1 VPTKSERQEQILD
14 LIRDHNRITLTEIS
28 ENFGVSEITIRR
40 DVKVLEDSG
49 NVRRAHGGV
58 VYYVEPDEE
67 APVVK
72 RQLVAQ
78 TAKQDI
84 AVQAASQVN
93 NGDSIFLG
101 SGSTAM
107 YVARYLKNHQ
117 RLTVTTNAV
126 TVIQELAN
134 IDGINLIVLGGILRP
149 SELSMIGHITEQAL
163 REVRVDRV
171 IVGMRGIDVTAGLT
185 SDYLPEVMTDRAIM
199 DMSGTVTIVAD
210 SSKLGHIAS
219 GFVAPIERMTT
230 LITDTSANPE
240 FIAELKEREI
250 EVILS

>member
-1 VPTKSERQEQILD
+1 
-14 LIRDHNRITLTEIS
+14 
-28 ENFGVSEITIRR
+28 
-40 DVKVLEDSG
+40 
-49 NVRRAHGGV
+49 

-72 RQLVAQ
+72 RQCVAQ
-78 TAKQDI
+78 SAKHDI
-84 AVQAASQVN
+84 AQHAAAQVN
-93 NGDSIFLG
+93 NGDSIFVG

-107 YVARYLKNHQ
+107 YVARSLKQHQ

-149 SELSMIGHITEQAL
+149 TELSMIGHITEQAL
-163 REVRVDRV
+163 QEVRVDRV
-171 IVGMRGIDVTAGLT
+171 IVGMRGIDLNAGLT

-199 DMSGTVTIVAD
+199 NMSGKVTIVAD
-210 SSKLGHIAS
+210 SSKLGRIAS

-230 LITDTSANPE
+230 LITDTNADPT
-240 FIAELKEREI
+240 FIQSLQMRGI
-250 EVILS
+250 TVIQS